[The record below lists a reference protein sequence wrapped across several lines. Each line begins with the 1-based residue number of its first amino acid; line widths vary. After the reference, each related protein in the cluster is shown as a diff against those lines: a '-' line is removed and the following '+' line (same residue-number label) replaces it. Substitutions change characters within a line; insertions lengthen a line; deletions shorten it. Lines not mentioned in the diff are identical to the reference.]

1 MSRLKS
7 IVLVSLALLYGCS
20 SENTL
25 ERGLT
30 PVTVAIKSFIGEAA
44 SFVADEKGFL
54 KDHALDVSPRVN
66 NSGSESVRKLLSG
79 DVQIAHIS
87 ETPLLFSLLY
97 STYFRGTRH
106 GEIRIIANM
115 IHANQIQKV
124 LARKDAGFK
133 TQLDIIGTGMGL
145 AMCKKIV
152 EQHGGRIW
160 VESEAGKGSTFY
172 FTILKGLP
180 E

>member
-79 DVQIAHIS
+79 DV
-87 ETPLLFSLLY
+87 
-97 STYFRGTRH
+97 
-106 GEIRIIANM
+106 
-115 IHANQIQKV
+115 
-124 LARKDAGFK
+124 
-133 TQLDIIGTGMGL
+133 
-145 AMCKKIV
+145 
-152 EQHGGRIW
+152 
-160 VESEAGKGSTFY
+160 
-172 FTILKGLP
+172 
-180 E
+180 

>member
-1 MSRLKS
+1 
-7 IVLVSLALLYGCS
+7 
-20 SENTL
+20 
-25 ERGLT
+25 
-30 PVTVAIKSFIGEAA
+30 
-44 SFVADEKGFL
+44 
-54 KDHALDVSPRVN
+54 
-66 NSGSESVRKLLSG
+66 
-79 DVQIAHIS
+79 
-87 ETPLLFSLLY
+87 
-97 STYFRGTRH
+97 
-106 GEIRIIANM
+106 M

-124 LARKDAGFK
+124 VAQKDAGFK